1 MGMDGWRPRVSFG
14 VGSEGG
20 GGMGG
25 GWKKGSEV

>member
-14 VGSEGG
+14 VGSEGV

-25 GWKKGSEV
+25 RMEEGK

>member
-20 GGMGG
+20 GGMGERMEEG
-25 GWKKGSEV
+25 K